1 MNGRTSQ
8 DSSVP
13 ARLAVASIVGLW
25 ACYFVLATLRGAVL
39 GYEFSWELVSRRLIV
54 VIASMGVTA
63 LLWPLSVLLARR
75 PLWQLAVAILI
86 AAFPASVLLAAI
98 NSWVF
103 ADLNNVNHE
112 PRTQVNT
119 TDGVSIVSDGNG
131 RMVIDLSNRRPPAPP
146 APPAPPTY
154 PKPRASATA
163 APRGDAP
170 VPPAPPAIPE
180 ISGEAPAP
188 PLPPSFPQ
196 PSASPTNADRP
207 TRTTATTVRK
217 VHTRSE
223 PAASAK
229 PSEAPRPNMSVAIS
243 QTKAMSFW
251 EENADLAIGRYYLL
265 LAWAAIYLALA
276 NAQQARAAER
286 REGEFRRA
294 AQVAELRSLRHQVNP
309 HFLFNTLNSLSA
321 LVLTGRHEGAERMIQ
336 LLSSFYRRSLGGDPT
351 GDLTLGEE
359 IGLQKLYLEIE
370 AVRFPERLRT
380 VVDVPE
386 ALTDACVPGMI
397 LQPLIENSI
406 KHGVAM
412 TTAPVTITISAWPE
426 GERLA
431 VSIADDGPG
440 PNATDK
446 VAARATGWGSAS
458 PMCATVCRPV
468 SATMP
473 ASMPKRCPR
482 AASAR

>member
-1 MNGRTSQ
+1 MNGRTPQ
-8 DSSVP
+8 VPPVP

-54 VIASMGVTA
+54 VIASMAVTA

-75 PLWQLAVAILI
+75 PLWQLAVAILV

-103 ADLNNVNHE
+103 ADLNTLHHE
-112 PRTQVNT
+112 PRTKVEM
-119 TDGVSIVSDGNG
+119 TDGVSIVSDGTG
-131 RMVIDLSNRRPPAPP
+131 RMVIDLSGPQRPPSPPVPVAPPPLPGTLGESGAPP
-146 APPAPPTY
+146 AVAPP
-154 PKPRASATA
+154 RA
-163 APRGDAP
+163 PGGEVIPD
-170 VPPAPPAIPE
+170 VPA
-180 ISGEAPAP
+180 EAPAVQASSQA
-188 PLPPSFPQ
+188 LPVATAQSGK
-196 PSASPTNADRP
+196 AGRRP
-207 TRTTATTVRK
+207 
-217 VHTRSE
+217 
-223 PAASAK
+223 
-229 PSEAPRPNMSVAIS
+229 MSVAIS
-243 QTKAMSFW
+243 QTKALTFW

-336 LLSSFYRRSLGGDPT
+336 MLAGFYRRSLGGDPT

-380 VVDVPE
+380 VIDVPE

-406 KHGVAM
+406 KHGVAR
-412 TTAPVTITISAWPE
+412 TTSPVTITIAAWPE
-426 GERLA
+426 GERL
-431 VSIADDGPG
+431 VMSIGDDGPG
-440 PNATDK
+440 TGGGQSEGRSEGLGIGLANVRDRLQ
-446 VAARATGWGSAS
+446 ARFGDDAS
-458 PMCATVCRPV
+458 LDAEAMPEGGFRTVMRLPLQ
-468 SATMP
+468 
-473 ASMPKRCPR
+473 RR
-482 AASAR
+482 NG